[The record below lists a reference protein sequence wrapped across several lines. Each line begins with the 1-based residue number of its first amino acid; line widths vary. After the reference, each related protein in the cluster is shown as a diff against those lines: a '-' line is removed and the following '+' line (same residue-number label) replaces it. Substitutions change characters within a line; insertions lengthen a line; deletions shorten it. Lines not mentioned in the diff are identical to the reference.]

1 MAKRAKLTREELLEA
16 AVDLI
21 RESGADALNARTLAK
36 RAGVSTQP
44 IFTHFAGMQ
53 DLKNACLQRAV
64 NLYEKRIREEVAAD
78 PDRPFRA
85 MGMGYIR
92 FAREEKELFRW
103 LFMGDGTKE
112 ASHLPEST
120 EPVQALR
127 QTLGLSEA
135 YYKQQ
140 PSGTGGAIANANA
153 ILQKGETRLNGVRIN
168 PTTTTYRFDGPQVF
182 SQVGPGSLANGNA
195 PVFNTFFN
203 DRNQGTVTQGGGRLH
218 EVLVFDCVLSN
229 EEREAVED
237 YLAQKWLGAP
247 IDHAAT
253 GLTAPVVAE
262 PDGDASYARL
272 TF

>member
-127 QTLGLSEA
+127 QTLGLSEDA
-135 YYKQQ
+135 AERFHLEMWVVVHGIA
-140 PSGTGGAIANANA
+140 SMIVTGT
-153 ILQKGETRLNGVRIN
+153 
-168 PTTTTYRFDGPQVF
+168 FDW
-182 SQVGPGSLANGNA
+182 
-195 PVFNTFFN
+195 
-203 DRNQGTVTQGGGRLH
+203 
-218 EVLVFDCVLSN
+218 N
-229 EEREAVED
+229 EELISMV
-237 YLAQKWLGAP
+237 LG
-247 IDHAAT
+247 DFY
-253 GLTAPVVAE
+253 TALVPKYISQE
-262 PDGDASYARL
+262 GK
-272 TF
+272 